1 MATAHINQIATATPP
16 HDVHDAYV
24 ALTDQTLGDRR
35 DRLIFKRM
43 AARSG
48 IEHRYSFF
56 SPIVTDRSATDA
68 DGFYVR
74 GAYPSTQRR
83 MDFYEKRAP
92 GLALEAVAKLEF
104 DRDAITHVVVAS
116 CTGFVAPGLDQIL
129 VREAGLPPTVERT
142 VVGFM
147 GCYAAV
153 NALRLAHHFVRS
165 EPGSRVLVVN
175 LELCTLHLQETAD
188 MEKLL
193 AMMLFGDGCAAT
205 LVTAEETGLALED
218 FRAINLP
225 RSDELI
231 TWRVGDQGFDM
242 RLSGEVPQR
251 ILAALQ
257 AEVAKN
263 DTDGLLRGLRPDAYD
278 GWAVHAGGRSILDA
292 VETGFGLGEHALA
305 RSRAVLREFGNMSSA
320 TLMFVLQR
328 VLGGAERMAN
338 GMAMAFGPGLAAET
352 FRFRHA

>member
-16 HDVHDAYV
+16 FDIHDAYI
-24 ALTDQTLGDRR
+24 ALTDQTLIDRR
-35 DRLIFKRM
+35 ERLIFKRM
-43 AARSG
+43 AGRSG

-56 SPIVTDRSATDA
+56 SPIVTEASATDA
-68 DGFYVR
+68 DGFYTR
-74 GAYPSTQRR
+74 GDYPGTGKR
-83 MDFYEKRAP
+83 MAFYEARAP
-92 GLALEAVAKLEF
+92 GLALEAIGRLEF
-104 DRDAITHVVVAS
+104 DRDAITHIVVAS
-116 CTGFVAPGLDQIL
+116 CTGFVAPGLDQII
-129 VREAGLPPTVERT
+129 VREAGLPSSVERT

-165 EPGSRVLVVN
+165 EPRARVLVVN
-175 LELCTLHLQETAD
+175 LELCTLHLQETQD

-205 LVTAEETGLALED
+205 LVTGDEHGFALED

-225 RSDELI
+225 QSDELI

-257 AEVAKN
+257 AEMVKN
-263 DTDGLLRGLRPDAYD
+263 DTDGLLRGLRPEAFDS
-278 GWAVHAGGRSILDA
+278 WAVHAGGRSILDA
-292 VETGFGLGEHALA
+292 VETGFGLGEAALS
-305 RSRAVLREFGNMSSA
+305 RSRAVLRDFGNMSSA
-320 TLMFVLQR
+320 TLMFVLKSM
-328 VLGGAERMAN
+328 LGSAEAVAN
-338 GMAMAFGPGLAAET
+338 GLAMAFGPGLAAET
-352 FRFRHA
+352 FRFRRA

>member
-1 MATAHINQIATATPP
+1 MATAHINQIATSTPP
-16 HDVHDAYV
+16 HDVHDAYI
-24 ALTDQTLGDRR
+24 AMTDQTLIERR

-48 IEHRYSFF
+48 IEHRYSYFN
-56 SPIVTDRSATDA
+56 PIVSDTVTTDTE
-68 DGFYVR
+68 GFYVR
-74 GAYPSTQRR
+74 GQYPTTAKR
-83 MDFYEKRAP
+83 MDFYEHNAP
-92 GLALEAVAKLEF
+92 RLALEAIAKLSF
-104 DRDAITHVVVAS
+104 DPEAITHIVVAS
-116 CTGFVAPGLDQIL
+116 CTGFVAPGLDQII
-129 VREAGLPPTVERT
+129 VREAGLPTTVERT

-165 EPGSRVLVVN
+165 EPAARVLVIN
-175 LELCTLHLQETAD
+175 LELCTLHLQETQD

-205 LVTAEETGLALED
+205 LVTAEQTGLALED
-218 FRAINLP
+218 FRAVTLP

-231 TWRVGDQGFDM
+231 TWLVGDQGFDM

-251 ILAALQ
+251 ILAALN
-257 AEVAKN
+257 AEVGRN
-263 DTDGLLRGLRPDAYD
+263 DADGMLRGRRPDEYD

-305 RSRAVLREFGNMSSA
+305 RSRAVLRDFGNMSSA

-328 VLGGAERMAN
+328 MLGGAEKVAN
-338 GMAMAFGPGLAAET
+338 GLAMAFGPGLAAET